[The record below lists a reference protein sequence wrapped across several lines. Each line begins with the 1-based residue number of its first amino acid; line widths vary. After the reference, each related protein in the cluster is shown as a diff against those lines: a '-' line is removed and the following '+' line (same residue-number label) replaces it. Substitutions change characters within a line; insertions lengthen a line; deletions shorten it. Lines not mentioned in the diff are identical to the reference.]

1 MKMSTENNKPVI
13 ITFIEETSSR
23 EAELNPQERANRKEA
38 RRIVDEI
45 VQMGRM
51 SAVSDVVGRSH

>member
-1 MKMSTENNKPVI
+1 MKMNTENNKPVI
-13 ITFIEETSSR
+13 ITFIEETPSR